1 MTPQIEAQWA
11 ESQLPPL
18 KAAQR
23 AGSRSS
29 ADAATGTNGSGGNGS
44 AGSQAGST
52 GSSAADGA
60 AASAAGGEAAGAA
73 GNGTM
78 QPNGSLQAE
87 FVSGSGAAGRAVAAQ
102 NGSSSSSSRRHEA
115 AAAPMSGSMQVENPA
130 MIRCIRICI
139 YEECGVGKLDH
150 AI

>member
-78 QPNGSLQAE
+78 QPNGSLQQSLCLA
-87 FVSGSGAAGRAVAAQ
+87 AALQAGRWQHRMAAAAVAAGGMRQ
-102 NGSSSSSSRRHEA
+102 LRR
-115 AAAPMSGSMQVENPA
+115 Q
-130 MIRCIRICI
+130 
-139 YEECGVGKLDH
+139 
-150 AI
+150 